1 MLDLTQTEYQKL
13 VLMVGSKKDLGTYLG
28 LDTKATDQLWRT
40 MDLKT
45 PLTWLRDQP
54 RETQLEMLAK
64 AGSLKV
70 LAKKLSCSEAAL
82 RPIYIGEPTRELNW
96 DLEFLLEQFERYKSV
111 RFVAYMNEVNESLVR
126 KEIDRYELDLGDI
139 IDYSFGDN
147 SNSKGRR
154 AEMEYAKLRGENILE
169 DKNKTA
175 GSQAEYDFDD
185 KELGR
190 VNVKSSRQYKYR
202 AKTRKENPFFWKFSS
217 SGWSTT
223 DKLVCMCY
231 DEKMQ
236 TLMGVFIIDAADAKH
251 SKTLTI
257 TAREMKEPDVLR
269 TSHLA
274 E

>member
-1 MLDLTQTEYQKL
+1 MQLTQAEYQKL

-28 LDTKATDQLWRT
+28 LDTKTTDQLWRE
-40 MDLKT
+40 MGLMA
-45 PLTWLRDQP
+45 PLTWLREQS
-54 RETQLEMLAK
+54 REAQLEMLAK

-96 DLEFLLEQFERYKSV
+96 ELDYLLEQFEKYKSV
-111 RFVAYMNEVNESLVR
+111 RFVAYMHEVNESLVR

-154 AEMEYAKLRGENILE
+154 AEMEYAKLRGEAVTE

-185 KELGR
+185 IDLGR

-202 AKTRKENPFFWKFSS
+202 ARTRKENPLFWKFSS
-217 SGWSTT
+217 SGWATA

-236 TLMGVFIIDAADAKH
+236 TLLGVYIIDAERAKH

-257 TAREMKEPDVLR
+257 TAREMKDPDVLR
-269 TSHLA
+269 SSPIT